1 MTTATTTRPVPK
13 ATPKPAYQ
21 YEPPT
26 YLNEII
32 HEDDTDTI
40 HVVFLF
46 EDKGDSSF
54 WSYIGTD
61 SKGEVLFS
69 NHGDGMYVQ
78 EEGASRWTQ
87 VVDGLPGL
95 FFYLDQ
101 YEQSRIYVNNKK
113 LRDIFVASTE
123 GTSITVVN
131 SASARLFKLA
141 KDHWKESYE
150 KYIVPKNIIVTTD
163 GAIKGDFVGIGW
175 LMVYEKKNIIVKG
188 SAKDIFLPRG
198 CRNPLNA
205 ELKAIEYSLRN
216 VTQLLKYELLER
228 GDELTVRSDSLTSIV
243 LINHILNGE
252 KFGQT
257 DPFTIALA
265 ESICNKVRNLNVKF
279 VWVKGHN
286 GDLMNEACDRLAV
299 SARRN
304 KQYGV
309 SEEVAALVTR
319 NIIHDVQVELNES
332 GFILNP

>member
-1 MTTATTTRPVPK
+1 MTTTTTTRPVPK
-13 ATPKPAYQ
+13 AAPKPTYQ

-26 YLNEII
+26 YLDEII
-32 HEDDTDTI
+32 HKADTDTI
-40 HVVFLF
+40 DVVFWF
-46 EDKGDSSF
+46 ETIGDGSF
-54 WSYIGTD
+54 WSYVGTD
-61 SKGEVLFS
+61 SEGKVLFS

-87 VVDGLPGL
+87 VVDGLPEL
-95 FFYLDQ
+95 FSHLDQ
-101 YEQSRIYVNNKK
+101 HEQSRIYVNNRK
-113 LRDIFVASTE
+113 LREIFLASME

-131 SASARLFKLA
+131 SASVGLINLTQ
-141 KDHWKESYE
+141 DYWDESHK
-150 KYIVPKNIIVTTD
+150 KYLVRKNIIVTTD
-163 GAIKGDFVGIGW
+163 GAIKGDFTGIGW
-175 LMVYEKKNIIVKG
+175 LMVYEKKNITVKG
-188 SAKDIFLPRG
+188 SAKDIYLPRG